1 MVMVLLLADN
11 ELAELD
17 VGDVAGEDDTLGPPA
32 GLVVA

>member
-1 MVMVLLLADN
+1 MVIVLLLADD

-17 VGDVAGEDDTLGPPA
+17 VGDVADDALGLPA